1 MNLFFSRIFLTL
13 SFFTLSFTVHH
24 KVQAADKLMPLTPV
38 SVPPV
43 HYEFLDTLS
52 EQGRALTSSLDSFLQ
67 IQLARGFNG
76 SVLVGYQGK
85 VLYRRYYGVANKE
98 ANLKWDRNTASQLA
112 SASKPFTAVAALWLA
127 QHGYLNIDTP
137 VKSVL
142 KDFPYDKITIR
153 MLMCH
158 RSGMQDYTKMGLN
171 YWRKNDLVMYNEDL
185 LQMFRK
191 HKPRLRFTPNSKF
204 EYCNTNYAILA
215 RVIEE
220 VAQMD
225 FGVFMDKFIF
235 KPLGMNNT
243 FVYDPLQPMPAN
255 RSQGYRSNW
264 SIHGD
269 MFADGV
275 TGDKG
280 IFSTVE
286 DMYKWDQSFYNNT
299 LLNEKYEQL
308 SYTPQNEIKG
318 ERNYGLGWRM
328 LLNNNNSKLI
338 FHNGNWHS
346 NNVLFYRFI
355 EDNFTIVILG
365 NKYNTG
371 IYRMGKPIY
380 NIVKQYEK
388 INTQL
393 DDNAE

>member
-1 MNLFFSRIFLTL
+1 MNLYFSKKIISLSILSL
-13 SFFTLSFTVHH
+13 SFAIAPKL
-24 KVQAADKLMPLTPV
+24 QAADELKPLMPV

-43 HYEFLDTLS
+43 QYEFLDTLS
-52 EQGRALTSSLDSFLQ
+52 DQGRALTSSLDSFFR
-67 IQLARGFNG
+67 IQLGRGFNG

-85 VLYRRYYGVANKE
+85 VLYRRYYGVANRE
-98 ANLKWDRNTASQLA
+98 SNLKWDRNTASQLA

-127 QHGYLNIDTP
+127 QNGYLNIDAT

-142 KDFPYDKITIR
+142 KDFPYENITIR

-185 LQMFRK
+185 LQMFAK
-191 HKPRLRFTPNSKF
+191 HRPALRFTPNSKF

-215 RVIEE
+215 RIVEE

-225 FGVFMDKFIF
+225 FGIFMDKFIF

-243 FVYDPLQPMPAN
+243 FVYDPLQPMPVN
-255 RSQGYRSNW
+255 RSQGYKANW

-299 LLNEKYEQL
+299 ILNKKFEQL
-308 SYTPQNEIKG
+308 SYTPQNELKG

-328 LLNNNNSKLI
+328 LLNKNSKLI

-371 IYRMGKPIY
+371 IYQMGKPIF

-393 DDNAE
+393 DNNAE

>member
-1 MNLFFSRIFLTL
+1 MNLFFPKKIITL
-13 SFFTLSFTVHH
+13 SLLSLSFAIAP
-24 KVQAADKLMPLTPV
+24 KLQAADELKPLMPV

-43 HYEFLDTLS
+43 QYEFLDTLS
-52 EQGRALTSSLDSFLQ
+52 DQGRALTSSLDSFFR
-67 IQLARGFNG
+67 IQLGRGFNG

-85 VLYRRYYGVANKE
+85 VLYRRYYGIANRE
-98 ANLKWDRNTASQLA
+98 SNLKWDRNTSSQLA

-127 QHGYLNIDTP
+127 QNGYLNIDAT

-142 KDFPYDKITIR
+142 KDFPYENITIR

-185 LQMFRK
+185 LQMFAK
-191 HKPRLRFTPNSKF
+191 HRPALRFTPNSKF

-215 RVIEE
+215 RIVEE

-243 FVYDPLQPMPAN
+243 FVYDPLQPLPAN
-255 RSQGYRSNW
+255 RSQGYKSNW
-264 SIHGD
+264 AIHGD

-299 LLNEKYEQL
+299 ILNKKFEQL
-308 SYTPQNEIKG
+308 SYTPQNELKG

-328 LLNNNNSKLI
+328 LLNNNSKLI

-371 IYRMGKPIY
+371 IYRMGKPIF

-393 DDNAE
+393 DNNAE